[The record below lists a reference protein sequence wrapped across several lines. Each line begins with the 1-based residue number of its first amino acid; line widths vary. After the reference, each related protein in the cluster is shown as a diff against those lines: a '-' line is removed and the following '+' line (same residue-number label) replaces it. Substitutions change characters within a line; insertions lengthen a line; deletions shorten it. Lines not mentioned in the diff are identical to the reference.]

1 MPNFNFSRRDL
12 LRGAGV
18 VPLIGTAAAADAYQP
33 TTVAALKGSAKSVVI
48 STHEWWG
55 NRDERLDFPSG
66 WEINVQEPAGYRAP
80 ALTPQQI
87 SQDLRKSIGAHPLRE
102 LAAGRKRA
110 VVTFDDI
117 TRGTPAWAVA
127 PWVVSELKAAG
138 IPDDHIL
145 FLCAVGSHRMNF
157 REDIR
162 KKLGTDIATRYAH
175 QVHSCY
181 INLKKIGVTSWK
193 TPVSI
198 NQTFMEADLKVCISG
213 LKVHEY
219 AGYGGGAKSILPGVA
234 SLETITYNH
243 DLFFGKNPTT
253 GPLKVFK
260 NELHLD
266 MLEAARMAKV
276 DFTVQVIYNRKL
288 QPSHVFS
295 GEIGEA
301 HHAAV
306 RVAAKHWGTPTFKNA
321 DIVVANGYP
330 LDTQASHAQAW
341 IGRSV
346 KDGGTGVLIVQH
358 PLLVDYIHGWIN
370 QGAGRDGTGYFSM
383 LDHRAGPQPAGTEGP
398 KSALVV
404 YSQYMDKT
412 LMNSFPEGT
421 LFATKWEEV
430 IKILQERHKGDA
442 RVAVYPCGGNQ
453 HEQIELD
460 G

>member
-1 MPNFNFSRRDL
+1 VQDFNFSRREL
-12 LRGAGV
+12 LSGAGM
-18 VPLIGTAAAADAYQP
+18 VPLIGTATAAEAYQP
-33 TTVAALKGSAKSVVI
+33 TRVAALKGSAKSVVI
-48 STHEWWG
+48 PTHEWQG
-55 NRDERLDFPSG
+55 NKDERLDFPNN
-66 WEINVQEPAGYRAP
+66 WEINVQEPVGYNAP

-87 SQDLRKSIGAHPLRE
+87 SQALSRSIGTRPLRE
-102 LAAGRKRA
+102 IAAGRKTA

-138 IPDDHIL
+138 IAEDRIL

-157 REDIR
+157 REDIK
-162 KKLGTDIATRYAH
+162 KKLGADIATRYAH
-175 QVHSCY
+175 QVHNCY
-181 INLKKIGVTSWK
+181 INLKNLGTTSFK
-193 TPVSI
+193 TPVAI

-213 LKVHEY
+213 LKVHDN

-234 SLETITYNH
+234 SLATITYNH
-243 DLFFGKNPTT
+243 DLFFNRNPTT

-266 MLEAARMAKV
+266 MLEAARLAKV
-276 DFTVQVIYNRKL
+276 DFTIQVIYNKKL
-288 QPSHVFS
+288 QPSHVF
-295 GEIGEA
+295 GGDIGEA

-306 RVAAKHWGTPTFKNA
+306 RVAAKHWGTPDFKDA
-321 DIVVANGYP
+321 DIVVANAYP
-330 LDTQASHAQAW
+330 LDTQASHGQAW
-341 IGRSV
+341 IQRSV
-346 KDGGTGVLIVQH
+346 KEGGTGVLIVQH
-358 PLLVDYIHGWIN
+358 PLLLDYIHGWIN
-370 QGAGRDGTGYFSM
+370 QGQGRDGTGYFTM
-383 LDHRAGPQPAGTEGP
+383 LDRRNAPRP
-398 KSALVV
+398 SAAKRPNSGLVV

-412 LMNSFPEGT
+412 LKNAYPVGT
-421 LFATKWEEV
+421 LFATKWEEA

>member
-1 MPNFNFSRRDL
+1 MSTLNFSRRDL

-18 VPLIGTAAAADAYQP
+18 VPLIGTATAAEAYQP
-33 TTVAALKGSAKSVVI
+33 TSVAALKGSAKSVVI
-48 STHEWWG
+48 PTHEWWG
-55 NRDERLDFPSG
+55 NKDERLDFPSN
-66 WEINVQEPAGYRAP
+66 WEINVQEPGGYNAP

-87 SQDLRKSIGAHPLRE
+87 SQGLKKSIGTQPLRE
-102 LAAGRKRA
+102 IAAGRKKA

-117 TRGTPAWAVA
+117 TRGTPVWAVA

-138 IPDDHIL
+138 IGEDHIL

-162 KKLGTDIATRYAH
+162 KKLGADIASRYAS
-175 QVHSCY
+175 QVHNCY
-181 INLKKIGVTSWK
+181 INLRKIGVTSWK

-198 NQTFMEADLKVCISG
+198 NQTFMEADLRVCISG
-213 LKVHEY
+213 LKVHDNV
-219 AGYGGGAKSILPGVA
+219 GYGGGAKSILPGVA
-234 SLETITYNH
+234 ALETITYNH

-276 DFTVQVIYNRKL
+276 DFTLQVIYNKKL

-306 RVAAKHWGTPTFKNA
+306 RVAARHWATPTFKDA

-346 KDGGTGVLIVQH
+346 KAGGTGVLIIQH
-358 PLLVDYIHGWIN
+358 PLLVDYIHGWLN
-370 QGAGRDGTGYFSM
+370 QGAGRDGTGYFTM
-383 LDHRAGPQPAGTEGP
+383 LDRRAAPQPSGTAGPKFG
-398 KSALVV
+398 LVV

-412 LMNSFPEGT
+412 LKNSYPEGT
-421 LFATKWEEV
+421 MFATRWEEV
-430 IKILQERHKGDA
+430 IKLLQQRHKGDA

>member
-1 MPNFNFSRRDL
+1 MPTLNFSRRDL

-18 VPLIGTAAAADAYQP
+18 VPLIGTATAAEAYQP
-33 TTVAALKGSAKSVVI
+33 TSVAALKGSAKSVVI
-48 STHEWWG
+48 PTHEWWG
-55 NRDERLDFPSG
+55 NRDERLDFPSS
-66 WEINVQEPAGYRAP
+66 WEINVQEPAGYNAP
-80 ALTPQQI
+80 VLTPQQI
-87 SQDLRKSIGAHPLRE
+87 SQQLGKPIGTKSLRE
-102 LAAGRKRA
+102 VAAGRKTA

-117 TRGTPAWAVA
+117 TRGTPVWAIA

-138 IPDDHIL
+138 VKEDRIL

-157 REDIR
+157 REDIK
-162 KKLGTDIATRYAH
+162 KKLGAEIASRYAH

-181 INLKKIGVTSWK
+181 VNLKKVGVTKWK
-193 TPVSI
+193 TPVSL
-198 NQTFMEADLKVCISG
+198 NQTFMEADLRVCISG
-213 LKVHEY
+213 LKVHENV
-219 AGYGGGAKSILPGVA
+219 GYGGGAKSILPGVA

-243 DLFFGKNPTT
+243 NLFFGKNPTT

-266 MLEAARMAKV
+266 MLEAARMANV
-276 DFTVQVIYNRKL
+276 GFTAQVIYNKKI
-288 QPSHVFS
+288 QPTHVFS
-295 GEIGEA
+295 GDIGEA

-306 RVAAKHWGTPTFKNA
+306 RVAAKHWGTPTFKGA

-330 LDTQASHAQAW
+330 LDTQANQAQGW
-341 IGRSV
+341 IRRSV
-346 KDGGTGVLIVQH
+346 KDGGTGVLVIQH
-358 PLLVDYIHGWIN
+358 PLLVDYIHGWLN
-370 QGAGRDGTGYFSM
+370 QEAGRNGAGYFTQ
-383 LDHRAGPQPAGTEGP
+383 LDRIGATPPAGKNGPQFG
-398 KSALVV
+398 LVV

-412 LMNSFPEGT
+412 QMNTYPKGT

-430 IKILQERHKGDA
+430 VKILQERHKGDA